1 MNIKEEVIMD
11 SFLEFLAQRK
21 YSLYHVLNIAV
32 PQAYTNQ
39 ECYAR
44 IVSKTRYLEVLDIIQ
59 QLPLE
64 QQKVVESRFE
74 EMKF

>member
-1 MNIKEEVIMD
+1 MD
-11 SFLEFLAQRK
+11 DFLNFLAERK
-21 YSLYHVLNIAV
+21 YSLYHALNIAV

-64 QQKVVESRFE
+64 QQKTVDERFN
-74 EMKF
+74 EMKY